1 MKRPKPDSNQYHLCW
16 EPTLAEAQGLR
27 RELSDV
33 AHDLGVPYQF
43 ADHRQRM
50 EEGLDQRDYPHPA
63 WTWDQRQHPEVD
75 FRESIFDFVALLD
88 QQIADVEEELA
99 EDVDAWEARRTGD
112 QLRQVSLAH
121 VQEATDLLVAVMK
134 GAKEASVE
142 QIAAARAVCSL
153 RED

>member
-16 EPTLAEAQGLR
+16 EPTLAEAQDLR
-27 RELSDV
+27 RELTDV
-33 AHDLGVPYQF
+33 KVEAVLQ
-43 ADHRQRM
+43 
-50 EEGLDQRDYPHPA
+50 
-63 WTWDQRQHPEVD
+63 
-75 FRESIFDFVALLD
+75 SIFDFVALLD